1 MMERRKFVAVIG
13 GAALA
18 PTLPAQAQQ
27 PKRLPVVAIV
37 SSVPLAD
44 MVGPEPHNRPLR
56 AFLDGLRELGWI
68 EGRTFTTERRSA
80 EGGPE
85 RAPAIFA
92 ALLAHGVDVIFV
104 GGTSWLVPAAQ
115 AATQTVPIVALFGE
129 DPVAAGLIASLARP
143 GGNLTGAT
151 RTTGPEIYGKWL
163 QLLRELAPGSSRTA
177 FLASKEVLEAFRHVA
192 RPVGMTVLPVQVD
205 VADQLDAAFAV
216 VLREGADSL
225 MVPSGPQ
232 FHVNRQRIAAFAA
245 EQKLPALYAIRDTV
259 DAGGLMSYG
268 PSVPAQ
274 FRHVARTV
282 DSLLKGARPGDL
294 PLEQPTR
301 FELVINARAAAAL
314 GLTIPPLLFA
324 QADEVIE

>member
-1 MMERRKFVAVIG
+1 MKRREVITLLG

-80 EGGPE
+80 EGEPE

-92 ALLAHGVDVIFV
+92 ALLGHGVDVIFV

-177 FLASKEVLEAFRHVA
+177 FLAPKEVLEAFRHVA
-192 RPVGMTVLPVQVD
+192 RPAGLTVLPVQVD
-205 VADQLDAAFAV
+205 VAGQLDAAFAV

-282 DSLLKGARPGDL
+282 DRLFKGANPADL
-294 PLEQPTR
+294 PVERPTT
-301 FELVINARAAAAL
+301 FELVINAKTAKVL
-314 GLTIPPLLFA
+314 GLAIPPNLLA
-324 QADEVIE
+324 RADEVIE